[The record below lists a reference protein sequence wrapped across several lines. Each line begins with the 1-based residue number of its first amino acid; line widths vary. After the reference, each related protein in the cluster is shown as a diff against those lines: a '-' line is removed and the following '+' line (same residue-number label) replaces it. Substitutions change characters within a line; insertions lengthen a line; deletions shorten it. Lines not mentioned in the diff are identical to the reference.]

1 MVVTAHRLASE
12 AGIAILQQGGNAI
25 DAAVAVG
32 YAEAVVN
39 PCCGNIGGGGFMVA
53 HLADGRDV
61 FLNFRETAPAAATRD
76 MYLDAAGQYRARREP
91 AWLAR
96 RRGARHGA
104 GARHRADA
112 IRHAAAIGG
121 DGAGDPPG
129 ARRLRA
135 DPLRHRHHAAFHGIV
150 PPRAK
155 RRADLPA
162 SRRIA
167 AATGR
172 PADAA
177 DLAATL
183 QAIAEHGPD
192 AFYRGRIPQE
202 VEAASRAG
210 GGIITAADFAAYRIT
225 QSAPLSCTYRGF
237 RLPLR
242 AAAVVRRR
250 HACARS
256 CRCSK
261 ATTCARWASIPPR
274 RCM

>member
-1 MVVTAHRLASE
+1 MPAMPHICGSTAVCTSAAPIAASTTLPPARNMSMPASTASGCAAETMPCVMAYAPCDDSLVELLLGVLLLLAHSVQAATLPAVEAANGMVVTAHRLASE

-76 MYLDAAGQYRARREP
+76 MYLDAARQRRAGREP

-104 GARHRADA
+104 GTRHRADA

-121 DGAGDPPG
+121 DGAGHPPG
-129 ARRLRA
+129 TRRLRA
-135 DPLRHRHHAAFHGIV
+135 DPLRHRHPAARHGV
-150 PPRAK
+150 VSPRAE

-162 SRRIA
+162 SRTAR
-167 AATGR
+167 R
-172 PADAA
+172 CNR
-177 DLAATL
+177 
-183 QAIAEHGPD
+183 AIA
-192 AFYRGRIPQE
+192 
-202 VEAASRAG
+202 
-210 GGIITAADFAAYRIT
+210 
-225 QSAPLSCTYRGF
+225 
-237 RLPLR
+237 
-242 AAAVVRRR
+242 
-250 HACARS
+250 
-256 CRCSK
+256 
-261 ATTCARWASIPPR
+261 
-274 RCM
+274 